1 LHGIVTGSPFPN
13 DELRF
18 VGTPKPSR
26 KRAILLFVPSAGQK
40 NSPSSLARFI
50 EVGIIVTQNMVSGIE
65 VRYIFG
71 YSKQEN
77 VRPPERGAF
86 RSCVP
91 GINNTGN

>member
-1 LHGIVTGSPFPN
+1 MMSCVLLVRQSRAGNALFFCLSPPQ
-13 DELRF
+13 
-18 VGTPKPSR
+18 V
-26 KRAILLFVPSAGQK
+26 SAGQK

-91 GINNTGN
+91 GMNNTGN